1 MGYGVDSIRKR
12 SGAGEVV
19 TPARPPA
26 PTVLPLLPFRQ
37 LLLPSHRE
45 SHLRCS
51 RSCRSGS
58 CFFHPIA
65 SRTYGAPAPAVPAVA
80 SSIPSRVAPTV
91 LPLLPFRQLLLPSHR
106 ESHLRCSRSCRSGSC
121 FFHPIASRTY
131 GAPAPAVPAVA
142 SSIPSRVA
150 PTVLPLLPFRQL
162 LLPSHRESHLRCS
175 RSCRSGSCFFHPI
188 ASRTYG
194 APAPAVPAV
203 ASSIPSRVAPT
214 VLPLLPFRQLL
225 LPSHRES
232 HLRCSRSCRSGSRDQ
247 HDLPVHGIRNLR
259 VL

>member
-1 MGYGVDSIRKR
+1 MHIHYQIYRLPPTHKNLFQWKSVGSSKISGIWWMSRVSCNPENGWVMG
-12 SGAGEVV
+12 
-19 TPARPPA
+19 
-26 PTVLPLLPFRQ
+26 L
-37 LLLPSHRE
+37 
-45 SHLRCS
+45 
-51 RSCRSGS
+51 
-58 CFFHPIA
+58 
-65 SRTYGAPAPAVPAVA
+65 
-80 SSIPSRVAPTV
+80 IPSVRGQGQARWLR
-91 LPLLPFRQLLLPSHR
+91 LPD
-106 ESHLRCSRSCRSGSC
+106 
-121 FFHPIASRTY
+121 HP
-131 GAPAPAVPAVA
+131 
-142 SSIPSRVA
+142 
-150 PTVLPLLPFRQL
+150 
-162 LLPSHRESHLRCS
+162 HLRCS